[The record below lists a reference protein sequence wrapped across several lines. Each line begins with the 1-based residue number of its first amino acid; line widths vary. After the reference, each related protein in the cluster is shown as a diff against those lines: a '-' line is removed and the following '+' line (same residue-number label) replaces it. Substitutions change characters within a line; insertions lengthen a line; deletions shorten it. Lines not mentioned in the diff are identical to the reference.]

1 LIATDGASA
10 LGAGRERTAGGD
22 HGGAARDAKEENN
35 KKKPAQIAALPRVR
49 LSRARRE
56 RFDLVVVFIWQVAGV
71 D

>member
-10 LGAGRERTAGGD
+10 LGAVRERTAGGD
-22 HGGAARDAKEENN
+22 HGGAARDTKAENN
-35 KKKPAQIAALPRVR
+35 KIKTAQIATLPKVR

-56 RFDLVVVFIWQVAGV
+56 RFDLVVVFISQVAGI